1 MAPSKDAMKTL
12 GFFSGTLFT
21 ALTAVIACSAGGS
34 SEGSTIVPAE
44 PGPVVGPPPPGD
56 TNENP
61 PPPTVGLGGAG
72 SLFGDEELE
81 AEDGCDTVLPILLR
95 DFSQAHPDF
104 EMAFQGDEPRLHL
117 VQPDLGADGKP
128 VFLNSVG
135 CPRDN
140 QRQRECNTGFNPTQ
154 AVITSADSFA
164 QWYRTIDGTNFAFE
178 REIELAETAPGSGV
192 YTYASNAF
200 FPLTMTEGFGETPQ
214 GQGKNF
220 LFTTEIHTRF
230 TYVARQVFTF
240 RGDDDLWIF
249 VNGKLAL
256 DLGGMHGEREASIDF
271 DAQAAALGITPGSDY
286 AMDVFH
292 AERHTSQSNF
302 YMETNIACF
311 TPVIPR

>member
-1 MAPSKDAMKTL
+1 M
-12 GFFSGTLFT
+12 
-21 ALTAVIACSAGGS
+21 ALTAIMACSAGGS
-34 SEGSTIVPAE
+34 SPGSTLAPAE
-44 PGPVVGPPPPGD
+44 PGEVADPSVPND
-56 TNENP
+56 TNPTP
-61 PPPTVGLGGAG
+61 PLPTAGLGGAG
-72 SLFGDEELE
+72 SQLFGDEELE
-81 AEDGCDTVLPILLR
+81 VEDGCDTVLPILFR

-128 VFLNSVG
+128 VFLDSVG

-154 AVITSADSFA
+154 AVITSADSFS
-164 QWYRTIDGTNFAFE
+164 QWYRTVDGINFEFE

-200 FPLTMTEGFGETPQ
+200 FPLTATEGFGATPQ
-214 GQGKNF
+214 GQDRNF

-271 DAQAAALGITPGSDY
+271 DAQAAELGIAPGSDY
-286 AMDVFH
+286 SMDVFH

-311 TPVIPR
+311 TPSIPR